1 MKVYFDL
8 VGEAEVASDGKPL
21 VEVKDSEGNVV
32 EGLLGSLCKTI
43 PDPNDEDEDN
53 AVRKLDHL
61 WFFEEI
67 NSDEPTEYKNFK
79 KWQKNFFAT
88 YVKGL
93 QKIKKDRGDFK
104 EGEDAKKSFQ
114 KRMKGIMAWVEAEF
128 ENITFYSLWSTTKE
142 HGGKN
147 YLCGQLFCWYAPGAT
162 DPTMV
167 FMTDAT
173 REEKF

>member
-93 QKIKKDRGDFK
+93 QKVRRHRCGTAHRSCHCSRLSRF
-104 EGEDAKKSFQ
+104 A
-114 KRMKGIMAWVEAEF
+114 
-128 ENITFYSLWSTTKE
+128 TT
-142 HGGKN
+142 
-147 YLCGQLFCWYAPGAT
+147 AT
-162 DPTMV
+162 DQEGP
-167 FMTDAT
+167 
-173 REEKF
+173 R